1 MTIGIAIAIS
11 IFIKI
16 AILLEKQINFE
27 IAALFH
33 SPNRR
38 VKKRSNFKPIFYDQM
53 KSFLYCL
60 TSNALPCTGSTTIYC
75 WLMHGSMQCLIY
87 LFSIFQHTVPKWAD
101 CRITSRFHKAGNSNL
116 SAKLQDLR
124 RHESHGSKMADLYAT
139 KFALALK
146 IRGKLHTDLL

>member
-60 TSNALPCTGSTTIYC
+60 TSNALPCTGSTIYC
-75 WLMHGSMQCLIY
+75 WLMDRCDALFTF
-87 LFSIFQHTVPKWAD
+87 FSIFQHTVPKWAD